1 MLQIVVSLVIS
12 LVAYY
17 FLQDIEDAKAARAGV
32 LPATTAKRAM
42 LWFFLFIVILILVHF
57 VSESIADWG
66 GGAGS
71 ATMPPKAA
79 AAAGAMGGGSHLPVP
94 DPAQVAAMLR
104 RIPQDIQVGPV
115 PF

>member
-1 MLQIVVSLVIS
+1 MLQIIVSFVIS

-17 FLQDIEDAKAARAGV
+17 FLQDIEDAKAAREGV
-32 LPATTAKRAM
+32 PPATTAKRAI
-42 LWFFLFIVILILVHF
+42 LWFFLFIVILVLVHF
-57 VSESIADWG
+57 GSESIAGWG
-66 GGAGS
+66 SGVGAESG
-71 ATMPPKAA
+71 APPKASG
-79 AAAGAMGGGSHLPVP
+79 GAMGGAAP